1 MILNNSKCIIGNSS
15 SGLREG
21 AYLGVPCVNIG
32 SRQRGRERAKNVI
45 DVDYNSDLIK
55 DAIKYQVAH
64 GKYDRSHL
72 VGDGKAGLKIAKILA
87 NKGDAVI
94 EGQTLMILEAMKME
108 HTILAPYTGTVSN
121 VYYHE
126 GDQVDENT
134 ELFEM
139 VPAVEKK

>member
-1 MILNNSKCIIGNSS
+1 MNQKSTPQKKHIVKQTDNSLVYRDKHTLIFVKGPYQQRVVHVLPMDEAGIVEKAQTGLSAPMPGTII
-15 SGLREG
+15 
-21 AYLGVPCVNIG
+21 
-32 SRQRGRERAKNVI
+32 
-45 DVDYNSDLIK
+45 
-55 DAIKYQVAH
+55 
-64 GKYDRSHL
+64 
-72 VGDGKAGLKIAKILA
+72 KILA
-87 NKGDAVI
+87 DKGDAVI

-139 VPAVEKK
+139 VPTEEKNKSN